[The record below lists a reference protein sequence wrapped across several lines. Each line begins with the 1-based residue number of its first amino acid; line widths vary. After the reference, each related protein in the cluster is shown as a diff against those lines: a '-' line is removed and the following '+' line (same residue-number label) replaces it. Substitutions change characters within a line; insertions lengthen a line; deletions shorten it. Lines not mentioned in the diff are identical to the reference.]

1 MDHITAHHRNA
12 LYFAETNTAPRP
24 HLVRPT
30 RQPNHMLATE
40 VLAWSRSSGN
50 PTRPVSMGWTMAQ
63 PPKNKVPQSCCSLG
77 GHREKNLGSTRA
89 NARSGERA
97 RARTRTRARGA
108 AGRENDSRR
117 GRAQNYTEF
126 LCVIK
131 SCFFCFI
138 NSILL
143 RLRSKADPDL

>member
-77 GHREKNLGSTRA
+77 GHSEKNLGTRA
-89 NARSGERA
+89 NAPESARAFVSGVRRA
-97 RARTRTRARGA
+97 RL
-108 AGRENDSRR
+108 AGRMTVAEAVLISAELFWVIMIFCLTLNSSCSH
-117 GRAQNYTEF
+117 YEILYF
-126 LCVIK
+126 L
-131 SCFFCFI
+131 
-138 NSILL
+138 
-143 RLRSKADPDL
+143 

>member
-12 LYFAETNTAPRP
+12 LYFAETNTASRP

-77 GHREKNLGSTRA
+77 GHSEKNLGTRA
-89 NARSGERA
+89 NAPESARAFAPGVRRA
-97 RARTRTRARGA
+97 RL
-108 AGRENDSRR
+108 AGRMTVAEAVLIS
-117 GRAQNYTEF
+117 AE
-126 LCVIK
+126 LLWVIMI
-131 SCFFCFI
+131 FCFLTQF
-138 NSILL
+138 LL
-143 RLRSKADPDL
+143 

>member
-63 PPKNKVPQSCCSLG
+63 PPKNKVPQSCYSLG
-77 GHREKNLGSTRA
+77 GHSEKNLGTRA
-89 NARSGERA
+89 NAPESARAFVPGVRRA
-97 RARTRTRARGA
+97 RL
-108 AGRENDSRR
+108 AGKMTVAEAVLIS
-117 GRAQNYTEF
+117 AELF
-126 LCVIK
+126 LVIMI
-131 SCFFCFI
+131 FCFLTQFLFL
-138 NSILL
+138 SL
-143 RLRSKADPDL
+143 

>member
-50 PTRPVSMGWTMAQ
+50 PTSPVSMVWTMAQ

-77 GHREKNLGSTRA
+77 GHSEKNLGTRA
-89 NARSGERA
+89 NAPESARAFVSGVRRA
-97 RARTRTRARGA
+97 RL
-108 AGRENDSRR
+108 AGRMTVAEAVLIS
-117 GRAQNYTEF
+117 AELF
-126 LCVIK
+126 WVIMI
-131 SCFFCFI
+131 FCFLTQF
-138 NSILL
+138 LL
-143 RLRSKADPDL
+143 YSL

>member
-12 LYFAETNTAPRP
+12 LYFAETNNTAPRP

-50 PTRPVSMGWTMAQ
+50 PTRPMSMGWAMAQ

-77 GHREKNLGSTRA
+77 GHSEKNLGTRA
-89 NARSGERA
+89 NAPESARAFVRGVRRA
-97 RARTRTRARGA
+97 RL
-108 AGRENDSRR
+108 AGRMTVAEAVLIS
-117 GRAQNYTEF
+117 TELFWVFMICCF
-126 LCVIK
+126 L
-131 SCFFCFI
+131 
-138 NSILL
+138 NS
-143 RLRSKADPDL
+143 S